1 MRGTESGDAGGA
13 PHEDFCHPEWKEIAE
28 DMRWSYSLVC
38 QSKEVEIYFVVLLLE
53 NTVALYR
60 MSHRK
65 GIETK
70 QLPSRARSGHK
81 ICYCLV
87 SRHFLCDIL

>member
-1 MRGTESGDAGGA
+1 MRGRESGDAGGA

-28 DMRWSYSLVC
+28 DMRCFLVC

-60 MSHRK
+60 ATGQDVAQERD
-65 GIETK
+65 
-70 QLPSRARSGHK
+70 RN
-81 ICYCLV
+81 
-87 SRHFLCDIL
+87 